1 MGAKKTLQTQS
12 IVQSQAMTGTTTI
25 NSTAISIVNL
35 DNVSLQ
41 FDWTGTPNGS
51 FDVLVSNDNTTFHSL
66 NIPNLPV
73 AVGVDGGFIVN
84 ITQLSQPWIKASYT
98 NTSGTGALNVTIF
111 AKDLN

>member
-1 MGAKKTLQTQS
+1 MGAKKTLPTQE
-12 IVQSQAMTGTTTI
+12 IVISGAMTGT
-25 NSTAISIVNL
+25 STVDSSAISIVNL

-51 FDVLVSNDNTTFHSL
+51 FDVLVSNDNVTYHSL
-66 NIPNLPV
+66 NIPNLPTATGV
-73 AVGVDGGFIVN
+73 AGGFIVN

-98 NTSGTGALNVTIF
+98 NTSSTGTLNVTIF